1 MTPSDPGGVRRFG
14 RVPFL
19 TAFGRGFLRRCP
31 RCGRASLLAGYLT
44 MRERCTSCG
53 LDLRAQDAG
62 DGPAVF
68 VIFALG
74 FVIMGLVAFV
84 ELKYEPPLWL
94 HAVLWPPLTVIGAI
108 AMLRPLKATL
118 IALQYR
124 HRASASGDL

>member
-1 MTPSDPGGVRRFG
+1 VTTPVS
-14 RVPFL
+14 PF
-19 TAFGRGFLRRCP
+19 AAGLRCRCP
-31 RCGRASLLAGYLT
+31 RCGQGKLFQGVLT
-44 MRERCTSCG
+44 VRERCAVCD

-68 VIFALG
+68 VIFGLG

-94 HAVLWPPLTVIGAI
+94 HAVLWPPLTIFGAI

-118 IALQYR
+118 IALQFR
-124 HRASASGDL
+124 HRASASGQL

>member
-1 MTPSDPGGVRRFG
+1 MTPVSSAVS
-14 RVPFL
+14 PF
-19 TAFGRGFLRRCP
+19 AAGLRCRCP
-31 RCGRASLLAGYLT
+31 RCGQGKLFQGVLT
-44 MRERCTSCG
+44 VRERCSVCE

-68 VIFALG
+68 VIFGLG

-94 HAVLWPPLTVIGAI
+94 HALLWPPLTVIGTVAL
-108 AMLRPLKATL
+108 LRPLKAIL

-124 HRASASGDL
+124 HRASASGQL

>member
-1 MTPSDPGGVRRFG
+1 MTPVSHGVS
-14 RVPFL
+14 PF
-19 TAFGRGFLRRCP
+19 AAGLRCRCP
-31 RCGRASLLAGYLT
+31 RCGQGKLFQGVLT
-44 MRERCTSCG
+44 VRERCSVCQ

-68 VIFALG
+68 VIFGLG

-94 HAVLWPPLTVIGAI
+94 HALLWPPLTVIGTVAL
-108 AMLRPLKATL
+108 LRPLKAIL

-124 HRASASGDL
+124 HRASASGQL

>member
-1 MTPSDPGGVRRFG
+1 MTP
-14 RVPFL
+14 VPNHVSPF
-19 TAFGRGFLRRCP
+19 AAGLRCRCP
-31 RCGRASLLAGYLT
+31 RCGQGKLFQGVLT
-44 MRERCTSCG
+44 VRERCSVCQ

-68 VIFALG
+68 VIFGLG

-94 HAVLWPPLTVIGAI
+94 HALLWPPLTVIGTVAL
-108 AMLRPLKATL
+108 LRPLKAIL

-124 HRASASGDL
+124 HRASASGQL